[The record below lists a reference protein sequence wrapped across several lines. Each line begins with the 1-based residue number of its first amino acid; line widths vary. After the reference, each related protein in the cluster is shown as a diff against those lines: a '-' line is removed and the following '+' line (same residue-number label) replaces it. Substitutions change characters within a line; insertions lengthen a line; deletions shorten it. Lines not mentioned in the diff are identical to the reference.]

1 MKRKIFSV
9 FSLLLCYFAVFL
21 TGCGQSNS
29 EYDVSPPHTHS
40 YTTTIIAPTCTEQGY
55 TLHSCINGDDSY
67 KDTFKNPLG
76 HTYVEGARNYYCS
89 RCQVSEAASFTFK
102 QATMDGES
110 CYVITNANSSA
121 VVNGKLEVP
130 RKYESLPVRGIMTY
144 SFSGVAKQVKTL
156 VIHDNIKNIY
166 SYLWN
171 GTSIWNA
178 DLESTSSLETIIFD
192 NTFSDMRIESNAFY
206 NCVNLRNVN
215 ITKGMIRYIP
225 CDAVTTLNGGN
236 AEYLFYKTPF
246 FKNNAT
252 VKNGLYYVADLLLHA
267 DMNEID
273 SDIVIENGTIAVNA
287 SLLYN
292 GTFIT
297 SVTIPKTVKS
307 IGEKT
312 FNGCSNLETI
322 TFNGTIA
329 EFEQITIGASAF
341 SNLKTNKIIC
351 SDGEVK
357 GYRYNGYYYAIG
369 Q

>member
-1 MKRKIFSV
+1 
-9 FSLLLCYFAVFL
+9 
-21 TGCGQSNS
+21 
-29 EYDVSPPHTHS
+29 
-40 YTTTIIAPTCTEQGY
+40 
-55 TLHSCINGDDSY
+55 
-67 KDTFKNPLG
+67 
-76 HTYVEGARNYYCS
+76 
-89 RCQVSEAASFTFK
+89 
-102 QATMDGES
+102 
-110 CYVITNANSSA
+110 
-121 VVNGKLEVP
+121 
-130 RKYESLPVRGIMTY
+130 
-144 SFSGVAKQVKTL
+144 
-156 VIHDNIKNIY
+156 
-166 SYLWN
+166 
-171 GTSIWNA
+171 
-178 DLESTSSLETIIFD
+178 
-192 NTFSDMRIESNAFY
+192 
-206 NCVNLRNVN
+206 
-215 ITKGMIRYIP
+215 
-225 CDAVTTLNGGN
+225 
-236 AEYLFYKTPF
+236 
-246 FKNNAT
+246 
-252 VKNGLYYVADLLLHA
+252 
-267 DMNEID
+267 MNEID